1 MKKEDNMYYNKCNT
15 SLITHMCNLM
25 QFVYG
30 DEHVRG
36 KFDEIV
42 VNEEVKKIAP
52 DEVVRFHI

>member
-52 DEVVRFHI
+52 LFF